1 MYKILCTNSA
11 FTKEEIE
18 NAKVKD
24 LELIP
29 ASGNLSKEELIL
41 ALQDCDGVILNG
53 EEYLDES
60 ILSQCP
66 KLKVIQYFG
75 IAYQQGVNLEAANQY
90 KKIVLNTPKVN
101 SYSVAEFTL
110 GLLLTLNQ
118 KLLQHEEDNKN
129 GRWEERMFFDL
140 QNKTVGIIG
149 LGHIGIPFAEILYNG
164 FHTKILY
171 YDIENKEE
179 VAKRFHGE
187 CVSLERLLSES
198 DVVSLHLPLTNET
211 RNLIGKNELSLM
223 KESAYLIN
231 TARAEIVD
239 ADALY
244 EVLHNDLIAGS
255 AFDGFYS
262 EPVDK
267 DSKEAKLLTLPT
279 GKFFLTPH
287 TGYNA
292 VEATERLKAMSISN
306 LDQFFHHEECHAIIN
321 KNVL

>member
-11 FTKEEIE
+11 FTQEDIISAKTKE
-18 NAKVKD
+18 

-29 ASGNLSKEELIL
+29 VSGDLMKEELIS
-41 ALQDCDGVILNG
+41 ALCDCDGIISNG
-53 EEYLDES
+53 KEYLDAT
-60 ILSQCP
+60 ILSECP

-75 IAYQQGVNLEAANQY
+75 IAYQNCVDIEAATKY

-101 SYSVAEFTL
+101 SYSVAEFSL
-110 GLLLTLNQ
+110 GLLFALNQ
-118 KLLQHEEDNKN
+118 KLLQHEEDIKN

-149 LGHIGIPFAEILYNG
+149 LGHIGIPFAQMLYNG
-164 FHTKILY
+164 FHTRILY
-171 YDIENKEE
+171 YDLADKTEE
-179 VAKRFHGE
+179 AKRFDGKK
-187 CVSLERLLSES
+187 VSLEQLFSES
-198 DVVSLHLPLTNET
+198 DVVSVHLPLTNET
-211 RNLIGKNELSLM
+211 RNLIGMKELSLM
-223 KESAYLIN
+223 KKSAYFIN

-244 EVLHNDLIAGS
+244 EVLSKDLIAGC

-267 DSKEAKLLTLPT
+267 DSNEAKLLTLPT

-292 VEATERLKAMSISN
+292 MEATDRLKIMSITN
-306 LDQFFHHEECHAIIN
+306 LDKVFHKEECHAVIN
-321 KNVL
+321 KEIL